1 MLKQTNIAYFHT
13 IKSILNQYLQHQK
26 LTIMQYFHT
35 IKSILNLIAVLN
47 ASSSTM
53 HFHTIK
59 SILNHRHS
67 QKSNVIDKFPYY

>member
-1 MLKQTNIAYFHT
+1 MC
-13 IKSILNQYLQHQK
+13 LN
-26 LTIMQYFHT
+26 TPFRYFHT

-67 QKSNVIDKFPYY
+67 QKSNVIDKIPYY